1 MGPSGVG
8 RGGGGPLALLRRPAS
23 LSVLLQKYVCLF
35 LMHSIVFLKITK

>member
-23 LSVLLQKYVCLF
+23 LSVLQKYVCLF